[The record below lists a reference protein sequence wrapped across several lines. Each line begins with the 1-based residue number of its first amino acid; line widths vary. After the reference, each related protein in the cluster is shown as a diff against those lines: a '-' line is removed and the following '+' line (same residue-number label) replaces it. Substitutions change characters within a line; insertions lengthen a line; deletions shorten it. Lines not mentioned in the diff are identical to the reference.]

1 MADNNNTKP
10 RRPDWFKIK
19 LRTDGEYRRVN
30 DLVSKLALNT
40 VCTEARC
47 PNIYECWSQ
56 GTATFMILGDVCTR
70 HCGFCS
76 VAKGKPGALNPDE
89 PQNVAEAVASL
100 GLDYAV
106 ITSVDRDDLP
116 DEGAGHW
123 AETVRALKRRLP
135 GCMVELLIPDF
146 NGNKDLLEVVLESRP
161 NVLGHN
167 VETVAHFYKRVRPV
181 ADYTNSLKILE
192 HSRLWRES
200 NGVDMAVKSGIMVG
214 LGETMEQ
221 VLDTMRD
228 IAATGCELMTVG
240 QYLPPRKNALPLD
253 RYYTPDEF
261 SYIRDKGLEM
271 GFKHVESGP
280 LVRSSYHARS
290 QAETAIGSPGA
301 IAPSGAIAP
310 AAPAAQETD

>member
-1 MADNNNTKP
+1 MAGEQHTKP

-30 DLVSKLALNT
+30 QLVSKLSLNT

-56 GTATFMILGDVCTR
+56 GTATFMILGEVCTR

-76 VAKGKPGALNPDE
+76 VAKGKPGAPDPDE
-89 PQNVAEAVASL
+89 PENVAEAIDSL
-100 GLDYAV
+100 GMDYAV

-123 AETVRALKRRLP
+123 AETVRAVKRRLP

-146 NGNKDLLEVVLESRP
+146 NGNKDLLEVVLESGP
-161 NVLGHN
+161 DVLGHN

-192 HSRLWRES
+192 HARLWREDH
-200 NGVDMAVKSGIMVG
+200 GVEMAVKCGIMVG

-221 VLDTMRD
+221 VFDTMRD

-240 QYLPPRKNALPLD
+240 QYLPPKKNALPLD

-261 SYIRDKGLEM
+261 SLIRDKGLEM

-280 LVRSSYHARS
+280 LVRSSYHAKS
-290 QAETAIGSPGA
+290 QAEKAIRSPGA
-301 IAPSGAIAP
+301 IAP
-310 AAPAAQETD
+310 

>member
-1 MADNNNTKP
+1 VTDDNKTTP
-10 RRPDWFKIK
+10 RRPEWFKIK

-30 DLVSKLALNT
+30 HLVSKLALNT

-161 NVLGHN
+161 DVLGHN

-228 IAATGCELMTVG
+228 IAATGCELVTVG

-261 SYIRDKGLEM
+261 SHIRDKGLEM

-290 QAETAIGSPGA
+290 QAETAIGSIGA
-301 IAPSGAIAP
+301 IAH
-310 AAPAAQETD
+310 AAPAAQETG